1 MKNKIVIIMVILA
14 ICSFSLAYANKFYE
28 QQNIETYQEETQF
41 QIEDI
46 SVDETNRIVNMSE
59 HIKRTETRPEK
70 INDLIYR
77 YTYLIKVYD
86 FSSHQ
91 MDYIDSLIYSGAKID
106 DILSICDFWLDTNYD
121 IDLIGDIYLLRDKYF
136 GSSWIEDAFNEV
148 TENKHGV
155 LNQSDISD
163 YIDRGVST
171 LDIKTANVL
180 SRKGVYTIQEILNMR
195 IDGISWDEILSEIE
209 SNGNLKI
216 VSVDDG
222 NVILI
227 ASELSKETGIDISSY
242 ILNENAVNNIN
253 EEKENTDRE
262 IVLRV
267 KNALTQLGVLVDPI
281 MDKNNLEI
289 QQDIKNIIK
298 NNGISEDELNKL
310 LSDGYML
317 MDVLNASEIYKSSG
331 ISIREIINGGGM
343 DE

>member
-59 HIKRTETRPEK
+59 HIKRIETRPEK

-148 TENKHGV
+148 TENRHGV

-209 SNGNLKI
+209 SNGNLK
-216 VSVDDG
+216 
-222 NVILI
+222 
-227 ASELSKETGIDISSY
+227 
-242 ILNENAVNNIN
+242 
-253 EEKENTDRE
+253 
-262 IVLRV
+262 
-267 KNALTQLGVLVDPI
+267 
-281 MDKNNLEI
+281 M
-289 QQDIKNIIK
+289 
-298 NNGISEDELNKL
+298 L
-310 LSDGYML
+310 LHS
-317 MDVLNASEIYKSSG
+317 
-331 ISIREIINGGGM
+331 
-343 DE
+343 